1 MPGDTTVLQAQ
12 DEFFLR
18 YRWPWFPVV
27 DATSGRFLGLL
38 RQAGSRRG
46 PGRRAGDHVSHVARA
61 DGDETFGGHD
71 DTTLAQLLDAEGLR
85 SLGALMVLDGDERL
99 RGVVTLGA
107 PPRALR
113 AAVGPRGVGRVTLG
127 SAPPGAGF
135 HAALMVANGSPG
147 ESATGPSRPH
157 QRQRLLGHACSRVPP
172 YSPISCISPH
182 AAHATAQA
190 DK

>member
-1 MPGDTTVLQAQ
+1 M
-12 DEFFLR
+12 
-18 YRWPWFPVV
+18 
-27 DATSGRFLGLL
+27 
-38 RQAGSRRG
+38 
-46 PGRRAGDHVSHVARA
+46 AGDEDPRVPA
-61 DGDETFGGHD
+61 DEAPLEAL
-71 DTTLAQLLDAEGLR
+71 LASEPLR
-85 SLGALMVLDGDERL
+85 RLGALMAVDSDGRL
-99 RGVVTLGA
+99 RGVVTREQVR
-107 PPRALR
+107 RALS
-113 AAVGPRGVGRVTLG
+113 AAIAGPRGVGRVTLG

-135 HAALMVANGSPG
+135 RAALMVANGSPG